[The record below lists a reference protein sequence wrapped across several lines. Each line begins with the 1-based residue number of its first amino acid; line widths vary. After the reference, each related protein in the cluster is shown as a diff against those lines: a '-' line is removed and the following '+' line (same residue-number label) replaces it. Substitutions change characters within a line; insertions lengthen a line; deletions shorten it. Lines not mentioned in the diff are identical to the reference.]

1 MTNAS
6 KTAILEAAAK
16 TLAWEIHAATGY
28 GRVRAS
34 MNVERFERELSSAAR
49 QWRAT
54 NRNLKSE
61 RRKNDGKGEN

>member
-1 MTNAS
+1 MTKAS

-16 TLAWEIHAATGY
+16 TLSWELHAATGY

-34 MNVERFERELSSAAR
+34 MNVERFERELFSAVK

-54 NRNLKSE
+54 HKNLQE
-61 RRKNDGKGEN
+61 RRFSRRKP